1 MLESLFKKV
10 AGPQACNFIEK
21 RFQHSCFP
29 VKFAKFFRAHFFTEG
44 LWWLLFKIS
53 NSNNPT
59 ICSKIFHQY
68 PLRTK
73 NIGNRTIAPWII
85 TPRTIVPRIIAPR
98 TIAPQTIGPQDNC
111 PLDNCPLKIASPE
124 IVPQVISPWT
134 TGAQTIATQNNIDY

>member
-1 MLESLFKKV
+1 MFIERVLITPRKRPQVHKYLFRTSFRNFTGKTPVLESLFKKV

-73 NIGNRTIAPWII
+73 NIGNRTISPWII

-111 PLDNCPLKIASPE
+111 PP
-124 IVPQVISPWT
+124 
-134 TGAQTIATQNNIDY
+134 G